1 MSETK
6 KNRLSTADLTV
17 IAVCTVLI
25 AVCSWISIPSVVPF
39 TLQTFAVFCVL
50 EVTGGRRGTLAIV
63 VYLLLAALG
72 LPVLHGF
79 SGGPGAVLGTT
90 GGYLLGFI
98 LVGLVYWLSEKLF
111 GNKLPAR
118 IAALVLGLL
127 LCYAFG
133 TAWFMYV
140 YARDTG
146 AIGLGSALTW
156 CVLPFVIPDLIKLAL
171 AVILAGR
178 LRKALKLR

>member
-1 MSETK
+1 MNTE
-6 KNRLSTADLTV
+6 NRKLTTMDLTC

-50 EVTGGRRGTLAIV
+50 ELLGGKRGTIAIV
-63 VYLLLAALG
+63 VYILLAVLG

-98 LVGLVYWLSEKLF
+98 LIGLVYWLNEKLF
-111 GNKLPAR
+111 GNRLPAR

-133 TAWFMYV
+133 TAWFMTV
-140 YARDTG
+140 YARNSG
-146 AIGLGSALTW
+146 PVGLETALGW
-156 CVLPFVIPDLIKLAL
+156 CVFPFILPDLGKLAL
-171 AVILAGR
+171 AMLLASR
-178 LRKALKLR
+178 LRKVIRI

>member
-1 MSETK
+1 MNTEKRKLT
-6 KNRLSTADLTV
+6 TMDLTC

-50 EVTGGRRGTLAIV
+50 ELLGGKRGTLAIV
-63 VYLLLAALG
+63 VYILLAALG

-98 LVGLVYWLSEKLF
+98 LIGLVYWLNE
-111 GNKLPAR
+111 
-118 IAALVLGLL
+118 
-127 LCYAFG
+127 
-133 TAWFMYV
+133 
-140 YARDTG
+140 
-146 AIGLGSALTW
+146 
-156 CVLPFVIPDLIKLAL
+156 
-171 AVILAGR
+171 
-178 LRKALKLR
+178 

>member
-1 MSETK
+1 MKLTT
-6 KNRLSTADLTV
+6 RDLAYTALG
-17 IAVCTVLI
+17 AVLL
-25 AVCSWISIPSVVPF
+25 AVCSWLAVPAPVPF

-50 EVTGGRRGTLAIV
+50 EVTGGRRGTLAIM
-63 VYLLLAALG
+63 VYILLAALG

-133 TAWFMYV
+133 TAWFMTV
-140 YARDTG
+140 YARNSG
-146 AIGLGSALTW
+146 PVGLETALGW
-156 CVLPFVIPDLIKLAL
+156 CVFPFILPDAVKLAL
-171 AVILAGR
+171 AVLLASR
-178 LRKALKLR
+178 LRRAVRI

>member
-1 MSETK
+1 MKLTT
-6 KNRLSTADLTV
+6 RDLAYTALG
-17 IAVCTVLI
+17 AVLL
-25 AVCSWISIPSVVPF
+25 AVCSWLAVPAPVPF

-50 EVTGGRRGTLAIV
+50 EVTGGRRGTLAIM
-63 VYLLLAALG
+63 VYILLAALG

-133 TAWFMYV
+133 TAWFMTV
-140 YARDTG
+140 YARNSG
-146 AIGLGSALTW
+146 PVGLETALGW
-156 CVLPFVIPDLIKLAL
+156 CVFPFILPDAVKLAL
-171 AVILAGR
+171 AVLLASR
-178 LRKALKLR
+178 LRKAVRI